1 MEYAI
6 THYYCIKNS
15 QLRQFM
21 PKRSNFNYV
30 PQHRKL
36 QKLLLWILPS
46 VKINQQENDPEY
58 KNSKINELPH
68 GKTINMHRR
77 KQERRSASQ

>member
-1 MEYAI
+1 MQEYAI
-6 THYYCIKNS
+6 PHYYCIKNS

-30 PQHRKL
+30 PHHRKL
-36 QKLLLWILPS
+36 QKLLLRILPS

-58 KNSKINELPH
+58 KNSKINSNENKMGYSMLDESL
-68 GKTINMHRR
+68 IIM
-77 KQERRSASQ
+77 A